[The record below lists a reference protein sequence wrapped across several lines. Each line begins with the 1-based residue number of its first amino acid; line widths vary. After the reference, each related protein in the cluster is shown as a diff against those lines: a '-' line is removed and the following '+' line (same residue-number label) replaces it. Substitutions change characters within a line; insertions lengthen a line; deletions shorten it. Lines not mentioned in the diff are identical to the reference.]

1 MRGTRQRGDEDLAF
15 VTLCQEGDADAFEH
29 LVRRHQKRVL
39 NIAYRIIGNYDE
51 ACEITQDAF
60 VAAYNNIKGF
70 QRKAKFSTWLYAI
83 CINLARNRRKRL
95 KTRRFREGRSLD
107 DPIATPDGE
116 IVVDPPASEP
126 TPLERLEARDI
137 RHHVQGC
144 INTLDVEFKEV
155 LVLRDIQGFSYEEIS
170 AMLKVPAGTVKSRLF
185 RAREGVRDCLK
196 KVRGEL

>member
-1 MRGTRQRGDEDLAF
+1 MRGTRQIRDEDFAF
-15 VTLCQEGDADAFEH
+15 VTLCQEGDTDAFEH
-29 LVRRHQKRVL
+29 LVRRHQKRML

-60 VAAYNNIKGF
+60 VAAYNNIAGF

-95 KTRRFREGRSLD
+95 KTRRYHEGRSLD
-107 DPIATPDGE
+107 DPIATPNGE
-116 IVVDPPASEP
+116 IAVDPPAREP

-137 RHHVQGC
+137 RYHVQGC

-155 LVLRDIQGFSYEEIS
+155 IVLRDMQGFSYEEIS
-170 AMLKVPAGTVKSRLF
+170 VMLKVPAGTVKSRLF
-185 RAREGVRDCLK
+185 RAREGVKDCLK
-196 KVRGEL
+196 KVMGEL